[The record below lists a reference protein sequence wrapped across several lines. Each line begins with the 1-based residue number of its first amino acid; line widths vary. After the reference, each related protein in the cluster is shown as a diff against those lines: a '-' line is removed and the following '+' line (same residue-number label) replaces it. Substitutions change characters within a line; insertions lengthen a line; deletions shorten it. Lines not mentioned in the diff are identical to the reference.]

1 MAANSAAE
9 EQIAHLQQQEQ
20 QLQQMILQRQT
31 MQSQLLETDNALD
44 TLQKTQEK
52 AFKMVG
58 PLLIAID
65 NKELAEELK
74 SKKETLTI
82 RLKNVEEQEEQMR
95 KKFQELQDKLLKQM
109 QH

>member
-1 MAANSAAE
+1 
-9 EQIAHLQQQEQ
+9 
-20 QLQQMILQRQT
+20 
-31 MQSQLLETDNALD
+31 
-44 TLQKTQEK
+44 
-52 AFKMVG
+52 MVG

-65 NKELAEELK
+65 KKELTEDLT

-109 QH
+109 QQ